1 MPEWYGPKNA
11 AITLMGWGATRYAIR
26 EAIDLL
32 NASGVKANAL
42 HFIDIYPLNE
52 AKLEKELAKAQYL
65 IDVEGNYTAQL
76 AQVVRTYT
84 GKSVDAKI
92 LKYDGRPFTGAE
104 IANAVRAKAKHLA
117 SRTAKSKS
125 IRRNGHDTRAKKT
138 VRRKVKT

>member
-1 MPEWYGPKNA
+1 
-11 AITLMGWGATRYAIR
+11 MGWGATRYAIR
-26 EAIDLL
+26 EAVDLL

-84 GKSVDAKI
+84 GKAVDAKI

-104 IANAVRAKAKHLA
+104 IANAVRAKTKRLTTRAAKPKA
-117 SRTAKSKS
+117 NG
-125 IRRNGHDTRAKKT
+125 RNGHGARAKKV
-138 VRRKVKT
+138 VRRKVKA